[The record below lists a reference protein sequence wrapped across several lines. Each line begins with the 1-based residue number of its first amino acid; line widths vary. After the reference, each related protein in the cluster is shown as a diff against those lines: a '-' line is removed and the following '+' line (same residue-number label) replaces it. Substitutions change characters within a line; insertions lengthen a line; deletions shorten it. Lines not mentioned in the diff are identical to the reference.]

1 MGGDV
6 ARMRTINITYIIF
19 VGKPEGKGRHVK
31 PGNRQ
36 NILKTGFRMSTGSNG
51 GLV

>member
-6 ARMRTINITYIIF
+6 ACTRGMNITYIVF
-19 VGKPEGKGRHVK
+19 VGEPEGKGRHVK
-31 PGNRQ
+31 PGNRW
-36 NILKTGFRMSTGSNG
+36 NIPKTGFRMSTGSYG